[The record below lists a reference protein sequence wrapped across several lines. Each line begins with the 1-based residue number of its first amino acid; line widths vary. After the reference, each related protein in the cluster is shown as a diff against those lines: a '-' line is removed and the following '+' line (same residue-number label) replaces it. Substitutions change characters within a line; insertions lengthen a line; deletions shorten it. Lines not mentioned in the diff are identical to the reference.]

1 MKQREGIQ
9 SLEIHMGIWDEVQE
23 TSQADTGSL
32 RSNSDISQLARME
45 IGGQACKESHPEPL
59 LDAKIKAKWAY
70 KGQDID
76 GPVAESSLQ

>member
-1 MKQREGIQ
+1 
-9 SLEIHMGIWDEVQE
+9 
-23 TSQADTGSL
+23 
-32 RSNSDISQLARME
+32 ME